1 MSINS
6 IAAGQSGVSTSGSV
20 VILVARILLAFMFIA
35 SGLQKFGSIDGTAAY
50 IASVNLP
57 ASTLLAWL
65 AAIFET
71 LAGIAILVGFYT
83 SIAAALLA
91 LFCVFTALWFHWGP
105 VAVPDFP
112 EAANGMLSMM
122 NQIIFMKNL
131 TVAGGFLAL
140 IASGPGSI
148 SVDARLGKVA

>member
-1 MSINS
+1 MSTTS
-6 IAAGQSGVSTSGSV
+6 ITATQTGSSTGV

-71 LAGIAILVGFYT
+71 VAGIAILVGFYT
-83 SIAAALLA
+83 RIAAVLLA
-91 LFCVFTALWFHWGP
+91 LFCVFTAFWFHWGP

-122 NQIIFMKNL
+122 NQIIFMKNV
-131 TVAGGFLAL
+131 TIAGGFLAL

-148 SVDARLGKVA
+148 SVDARLGNIA